1 MERLTRL
8 AYPDAVEE
16 MIIVLAKDQFI
27 DALQDEDM
35 RLRIRQSRP
44 VNLWQALET
53 AQELES
59 YIVASRKTKPAC
71 ERGAPGGK

>member
-44 VNLWQALET
+44 VNL
-53 AQELES
+53 
-59 YIVASRKTKPAC
+59 R
-71 ERGAPGGK
+71 